1 MKFFDNKKKQTDN
14 SIEISEKKNRL
25 EKAGMQLTDDELNMV
40 AGGVAGKAGKAG
52 KSHNC
57 IK

>member
-1 MKFFDNKKKQTDN
+1 MKFFDNKKKQTYN
-14 SIEISEKKNRL
+14 STEISEKKNRL

-40 AGGVAGKAGKAG
+40 AGGGAAGKAGKVS
-52 KSHNC
+52 KTV